1 MNDFRIKTC
10 VLGPLST
17 NCYIL
22 YRQGG
27 KECVVVDP
35 ADNEEYIANCCQEL
49 GMLPTAVVLTHGHF
63 DHIMGIQDFRKVY
76 DVPVYAGE
84 REAALLQ
91 DAHWNQ
97 SDIYTNGY
105 TFSDAVYVKDGEML
119 HIAGFDIQVF
129 FTPGHTPG
137 GVCYYLADEGILF
150 SGDTLFHHSVGRT
163 DFEGGSMSDLVRGI
177 EEKLLCLPDE
187 TKVLPGHMDATT
199 IGEEKKYNPFLRK

>member
-177 EEKLLCLPDE
+177 EGKLLCLPDE

>member
-1 MNDFRIKTC
+1 MKIQTFVTGIIGTNTY
-10 VLGPLST
+10 VLYDENT
-17 NCYIL
+17 
-22 YRQGG
+22 
-27 KECVVVDP
+27 KEAVLVDP
-35 ADNEEYIANCCQEL
+35 AACPKKLMNFIQEEGL
-49 GMLPTAVVLTHGHF
+49 DMKAVLLTHGHF

-163 DFEGGSMSDLVRGI
+163 DLR
-177 EEKLLCLPDE
+177 EEACQIWYA
-187 TKVLPGHMDATT
+187 G
-199 IGEEKKYNPFLRK
+199 LRKSSSVFRMRRKSCLVIWMRPPSEKRKNTIRF